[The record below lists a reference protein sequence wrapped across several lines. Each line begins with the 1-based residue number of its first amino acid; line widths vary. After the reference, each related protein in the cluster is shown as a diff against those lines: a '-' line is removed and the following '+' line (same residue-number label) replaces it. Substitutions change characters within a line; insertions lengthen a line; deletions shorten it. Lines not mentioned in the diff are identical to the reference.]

1 MIDQYDPYIELASK
15 IVLHNIDDY
24 IAAAQRYHRD
34 RDYKDL
40 KIMNDLQEWFYS
52 DRFKLYCKIHPD
64 RIMKHIR
71 EEVKKINGGAK

>member
-1 MIDQYDPYIELASK
+1 MIDRYDPYMELAAR

-24 IAAAQRYHRD
+24 ISAARRYHLYQ
-34 RDYKDL
+34 DYKDME
-40 KIMNDLQEWFYS
+40 IMNDLEKWFYS

-71 EEVKKINGGAK
+71 EEVKKINGGD